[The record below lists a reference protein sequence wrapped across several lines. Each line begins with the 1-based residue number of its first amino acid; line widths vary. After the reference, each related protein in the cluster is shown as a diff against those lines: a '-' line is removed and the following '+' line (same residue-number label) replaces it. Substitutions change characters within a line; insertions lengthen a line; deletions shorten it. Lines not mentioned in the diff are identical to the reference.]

1 MATFRQE
8 QIDDILNYDRAMNRI
23 VLDNEI
29 GQAARF
35 NDERNPPTNRDI
47 KFEALLGTL
56 IDDLK
61 AKIAEALQSVA
72 SKQYPK
78 TDSTKVT
85 TLLGLPTGEKKAD
98 FKNMNYAA
106 IKKAQKQQEDHN
118 YAIAKVK
125 EAERRGQTVDEEADE
140 DDEAA
145 DAAAGTDGVAP
156 VTDQDIVP
164 VPRNLLTSMPP
175 VKRGKIKGDGMPNR
189 KRKFRLIGG
198 NPEEGT
204 RDGDALEKSKIQ
216 AVNATENILYDII
229 NKYNGIVDKLLQA
242 TQPDGRFS
250 SKRTVSASSIS
261 YFSDVLKGLL
271 EPLKHLVF
279 ELSQVH
285 NPDLASVINMMTSMV
300 DVIDVSPPFQKVNV
314 LAYKSGMPDFQGLT
328 SSTQLV
334 NVEGYI
340 ADLTKYKQ
348 RMDEMYNQLE
358 QQSSAMFFNIP
369 SEKLRNSLRQSIEA
383 KSKQYKKVSKDI
395 EEEIK
400 QVRARAK
407 ITEDFEANAILIKQ
421 AEAAYEGLEEILVN
435 GEPERK
441 ELADTMVEPPSEII
455 KLSDES
461 YEDFLER
468 LRSERERLMD
478 RMEEI
483 RQFQEKTEGADED
496 EELIDLINKTTRQ
509 INHLDEDIQIYSDAV
524 RNNEAVKDFDVFADR
539 QMSKQAREILR
550 QHPEGKRSKQRVQ
563 RGMTEADLESR
574 QREAAEAKA
583 KEDAAKKIAAEKAE
597 RDAKEA
603 KRKARVAKEK
613 EVASQKTA
621 ERLYALE
628 KRSQENKQKYENVMK
643 QLDEVTKD
651 LNYYGFHALLKRE
664 RQGMTQDF
672 PLEGRKNPSVLLEPF
687 KEFLKKKYAV
697 PNTGSGR
704 SGGSGGLADYLSTKA
719 QPQYWHHRELSNDDK
734 IHKQVVEQNQKWQR
748 LSNPPHTTPIGN
760 LIPFYR
766 KEEASMYSF
775 PLKLKNENA
784 KLHPDDTQKDARGAD
799 VSLLQGPI
807 DQPPSQGPKR
817 VAKKPT
823 VTHRTAKEATDNI
836 LQGKGMDRGIGMGK
850 PKKNPKALHKILFD
864 DEDNDMFDEKKTGE
878 GMCGGMIEEESP
890 EEEDR
895 FRNKKLGPKKK
906 KSVKK

>member
-1 MATFRQE
+1 
-8 QIDDILNYDRAMNRI
+8 
-23 VLDNEI
+23 
-29 GQAARF
+29 
-35 NDERNPPTNRDI
+35 
-47 KFEALLGTL
+47 
-56 IDDLK
+56 
-61 AKIAEALQSVA
+61 
-72 SKQYPK
+72 
-78 TDSTKVT
+78 
-85 TLLGLPTGEKKAD
+85 
-98 FKNMNYAA
+98 
-106 IKKAQKQQEDHN
+106 
-118 YAIAKVK
+118 
-125 EAERRGQTVDEEADE
+125 
-140 DDEAA
+140 
-145 DAAAGTDGVAP
+145 
-156 VTDQDIVP
+156 
-164 VPRNLLTSMPP
+164 
-175 VKRGKIKGDGMPNR
+175 
-189 KRKFRLIGG
+189 
-198 NPEEGT
+198 
-204 RDGDALEKSKIQ
+204 
-216 AVNATENILYDII
+216 
-229 NKYNGIVDKLLQA
+229 
-242 TQPDGRFS
+242 
-250 SKRTVSASSIS
+250 
-261 YFSDVLKGLL
+261 
-271 EPLKHLVF
+271 
-279 ELSQVH
+279 
-285 NPDLASVINMMTSMV
+285 MV

-348 RMDEMYNQLE
+348 RMDEMYTQLE
-358 QQSSAMFFNIP
+358 HQSSAMFFNIP

-468 LRSERERLMD
+468 LETEKERLVG

-483 RQFQEKTEGADED
+483 TRFQEETEGGDED

-509 INHLDEDIQIYSDAV
+509 INHLDEDIQIYGDAV
-524 RNNEAVKDFDVFADR
+524 RNNEAVEETVGIERVK
-539 QMSKQAREILR
+539 EILR
-550 QHPEGKRSKQRVQ
+550 EHPEGKRSKQRVQ
-563 RGMTEADLESR
+563 RGMAAEDVYSR
-574 QREAAEAKA
+574 QREAAEEKVRLEQKAIRDAEELAAQKKA
-583 KEDAAKKIAAEKAE
+583 KREAKKMKIAAEKKADQE
-597 RDAKEA
+597 AKEA
-603 KRKARVAKEK
+603 EELAKLQQKGREQLEVIDFRFVDHLSLKELIKEIDPEIKMFRKKD
-613 EVASQKTA
+613 SQLVEELKNSV
-621 ERLYALE
+621 R
-628 KRSQENKQKYENVMK
+628 QM
-643 QLDEVTKD
+643 
-651 LNYYGFHALLKRE
+651 YGLPA
-664 RQGMTQDF
+664 
-672 PLEGRKNPSVLLEPF
+672 
-687 KEFLKKKYAV
+687 
-697 PNTGSGR
+697 GSGR
-704 SGGSGGLADYLSTKA
+704 PKRKRTGGSGGLADYLSTKA

-766 KEEASMYSF
+766 KDEASMYSF

-807 DQPPSQGPKR
+807 DQPLSKEPKR

-836 LQGKGMDRGIGMGK
+836 LQGKGMDRGIGSGK

-864 DEDNDMFDEKKTGE
+864 DEDNDMFDEKPTGA
-878 GMCGGMIEEESP
+878 GMGGGMIEEESP